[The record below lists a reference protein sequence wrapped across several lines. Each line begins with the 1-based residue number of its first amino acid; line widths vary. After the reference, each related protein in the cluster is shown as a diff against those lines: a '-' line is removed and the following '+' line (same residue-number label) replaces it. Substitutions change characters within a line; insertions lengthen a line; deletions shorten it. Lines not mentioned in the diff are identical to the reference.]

1 MYIFLKCVKYHHCR
15 TLQISMLLLYSHGSI
30 YTINDYSSHSNYE
43 IFGIP
48 LFVGPFSQG
57 FSLVCSQPTLRTSRL
72 FLSLQSIS
80 VCLFPFEYNPFI
92 THWSKNCRERH
103 SQEIGRA
110 SCALPIN
117 TRFVSLIC
125 AFSLFIMKQQQKL
138 SSFIYAKENDS

>member
-15 TLQISMLLLYSHGSI
+15 TLQISMLLLCSHGSI

-43 IFGIP
+43 LFGIP

-80 VCLFPFEYNPFI
+80 VCLFPCSHSNI
-92 THWSKNCRERH
+92 THLLLTGVKIVVKDILKLFQVLRCSSIKRNDRH
-103 SQEIGRA
+103 VHLNNQVIA
-110 SCALPIN
+110 
-117 TRFVSLIC
+117 
-125 AFSLFIMKQQQKL
+125 
-138 SSFIYAKENDS
+138 